1 MIMDDQD
8 KTKEQLI
15 DEAAGLRRKIAE
27 LEALEAAR
35 MKAEESLQKSEGKFR
50 SLVDSTDDS
59 IYLVD
64 RHCRY
69 LYINKK
75 HLSRLGLTERQT
87 LGRDYSSFHS
97 PEETKEFV
105 EKVNNVF
112 NTGKSSMH
120 EYNSRRDNRYFLQ
133 TFSPVKDPDGAITA
147 VTIVSKDITERKKV
161 SEAILQSVQD
171 WEDTFNSITD
181 MITIHDRDFN
191 IIMANKSAEKILGLP
206 FLLPGTKCHKY
217 YHGKD
222 DPMEGC
228 PSCDCIKT
236 GMPVSFEMFEPYLN
250 MYLEIRSI
258 PRFDAG
264 KKLAGLLHVVRD
276 ISERKKMEEILRT
289 MSITDE
295 LTGLLNRRGFFSL
308 AQKQLKAAER
318 SKRAMSV
325 IYADLDGLKEIN
337 DTLGHKEGDD
347 ALVEFAELLKDT
359 FRESDIIARL
369 GGDEFAAIVEVTESN
384 SELVIKKR
392 LEDKLDA
399 VNSRKGR
406 KFLLLISLGIV
417 RYDPNHP
424 CSIDELLSQSDKLMY
439 ANKKGK

>member
-1 MIMDDQD
+1 MEDQD
-8 KTKEQLI
+8 KTKDQLI
-15 DEAAGLRRKIAE
+15 DEVAALRRKIAVLE
-27 LEALEAAR
+27 TLEAGHR
-35 MKAEESLQKSEGKFR
+35 KAEEALQESEEKFR

-64 RHCRY
+64 RDNRY

-75 HLSRLGLTERQT
+75 HLSRLGLTERQSI
-87 LGRDYSSFHS
+87 GREYSMFHS
-97 PEETKEFV
+97 PEETGEF
-105 EKVNNVF
+105 EDKVNTVF
-112 NTGKSSMH
+112 KTGKSSMH
-120 EYNSRRDNRYFLQ
+120 EYNSRRDNRSFLQ
-133 TFSPVKDPDGAITA
+133 TFSPVKEPDGNITA

-161 SEAILQSVQD
+161 SEAILQSIQD

-191 IIMANKSAEKILGLP
+191 IVRANKAAEKILGLP
-206 FLLPGTKCHKY
+206 FLLPGTKCYKY

-222 DPMEGC
+222 DPMAGC
-228 PSCDCIKT
+228 PSCDCLTT
-236 GMPVSFEMFEPYLN
+236 GMPVSFEMFEPYLK

-258 PRFDAG
+258 PRFDAN

-318 SKRAMSV
+318 SKRIMSV

-337 DTLGHKEGDD
+337 DTLGHKEGDA
-347 ALVEFAELLKDT
+347 ALLEFAELLKDT
-359 FRESDIIARL
+359 FRESDIIGRL
-369 GGDEFAAIVEVTESN
+369 GGDEFAVVVEVSEPD
-384 SELVIKKR
+384 SELTIKRR
-392 LEDKLDA
+392 LEERLA
-399 VNSRKGR
+399 VVNDRKGR
-406 KFLLLISLGIV
+406 HYILLISLGIV
-417 RYDPNHP
+417 RHDPYNP
-424 CSIDELLSQSDKLMY
+424 CSIDELISQSDKLMY

>member
-1 MIMDDQD
+1 MKDQE

-15 DEAAGLRRKIAE
+15 GEVVELRQRISE
-27 LEALEAAR
+27 LETLEAGR
-35 MKAEESLQKSEGKFR
+35 RKAEESLQKSEEKFR

-64 RHCRY
+64 RDSRY

-75 HLSRLGLTERQT
+75 HLSRLGLTERRV
-87 LGRDYSSFHS
+87 LGREYGEFHS
-97 PEETKEFV
+97 AEETKEFG
-105 EKVNNVF
+105 EKVF
-112 NTGKSSMH
+112 SAFSTGKSSMH

-133 TFSPVKDPDGAITA
+133 TFSPVKDLDGKITA

-161 SEAILQSVQD
+161 SEVILQSMQD

-191 IIMANKSAEKILGLP
+191 IVRANKAAEKILGLP
-206 FLLPGTKCHKY
+206 FLLPGIKCYKY

-222 DPMEGC
+222 DPMTGC
-228 PSCDCIKT
+228 PSCDCLKT
-236 GMPVSFEMFEPYLN
+236 GMPVSFEIFEPYLN
-250 MYLEIRSI
+250 MYLEIQSI
-258 PRFDAG
+258 PRFDANN
-264 KKLAGLLHVVRD
+264 KLSGLLHAVRD

-318 SKRAMSV
+318 SKRYMSV

-337 DTLGHKEGDD
+337 DTLGHNEGDA
-347 ALVEFAELLKDT
+347 ALLEFAELLKDT

-369 GGDEFAAIVEVTESN
+369 GGDEFAAIVEVTDSN
-384 SELVIKKR
+384 SELIIKRR
-392 LEDKLDA
+392 LEDKLNA

-406 KFLLLISLGIV
+406 QFILLISLGIV
-417 RYDPNHP
+417 RYDPYHP

>member
-1 MIMDDQD
+1 MEDRH

-15 DEAAGLRRKIAE
+15 DEVAALRRRIAE
-27 LEALEAAR
+27 LEALEAGSR
-35 MKAEESLQKSEGKFR
+35 KAEESLQKSEEKFR

-69 LYINKK
+69 LYMNKK
-75 HLSRLGLTERQT
+75 HLSRLGLTERQA
-87 LGRDYSSFHS
+87 LGREYSSFHS
-97 PEETKEFV
+97 PEETNEFV
-105 EKVNNVF
+105 DKVSSVF
-112 NTGKSSMH
+112 KTGKSSMH
-120 EYNSRRDNRYFLQ
+120 EYNSRRDNRSFLQ
-133 TFSPVKDPDGAITA
+133 TFSPVKEPDGTITA

-161 SEAILQSVQD
+161 SEAILQSIQD

-191 IIMANKSAEKILGLP
+191 IVRANKAAEKMLGLP
-206 FLLPGTKCHKY
+206 FLLPGTKCYKY

-228 PSCDCIKT
+228 PSCDCLKT
-236 GMPVSFEMFEPYLN
+236 GMPVSFEMFEPYLK

-258 PRFDAG
+258 PRFDVN

-289 MSITDE
+289 MSVTDE

-318 SKRAMSV
+318 SRRHMSV

-337 DTLGHKEGDD
+337 DTLGHKEGDA
-347 ALVEFAELLKDT
+347 ALLEFAELLKDT

-369 GGDEFAAIVEVTESN
+369 GGDEFAVVVEVSEPD
-384 SELVIKKR
+384 SELIIKRR
-392 LEDKLDA
+392 LEERLA
-399 VNSRKGR
+399 VANSRKDR
-406 KFLLLISLGIV
+406 HYILLISLGIV
-417 RYDPNHP
+417 RYDPHHP

>member
-1 MIMDDQD
+1 MEDKD

-15 DEAAGLRRKIAE
+15 DEVAGLRRRITE
-27 LEALEAAR
+27 LEALEAER
-35 MKAEESLQKSEGKFR
+35 RKAEESLQKSEGKFR
-50 SLVDSTDDS
+50 SLVDSTEDS
-59 IYLVD
+59 IYVID

-87 LGRDYSSFHS
+87 LGRDYNSFHS
-97 PEETKEFV
+97 PEETKEFE
-105 EKVNNVF
+105 EKVNEVF

-120 EYNSRRDNRYFLQ
+120 EYNSRRDCRYFLQ
-133 TFSPVKDPDGAITA
+133 TFSPVKDHGGAITA
-147 VTIVSKDITERKKV
+147 VTIVSKDITDRKKV
-161 SEAILQSVQD
+161 SEAILQSIQD

-191 IIMANKSAEKILGLP
+191 IIRANNAAEKILGLP
-206 FLLPGTKCHKY
+206 FLLPGTKCYKY

-222 DPMEGC
+222 DPMTGC
-228 PSCDCIKT
+228 PSCDCLKT
-236 GMPVSFEMFEPYLN
+236 GMSVSFEMFEPYLN
-250 MYLEIRSI
+250 MFLEIRSI
-258 PRFDAG
+258 PRFDAN

-318 SKRAMSV
+318 SGRYMSV

-337 DTLGHKEGDD
+337 DTLGHKAGDA
-347 ALVEFAELLKDT
+347 ALLEFAELLKDT

-369 GGDEFAAIVEVTESN
+369 GGDEFAVVVEVTDAN
-384 SELVIKKR
+384 SESIIRRR
-392 LEDKLDA
+392 LEDKLEA
-399 VNSRKGR
+399 VNSQKDRQ
-406 KFLLLISLGIV
+406 FILLISLGIV
-417 RYDPNHP
+417 RYDPYHP

>member
-1 MIMDDQD
+1 MEDLE

-15 DEAAGLRRKIAE
+15 EEITELRRKVDE
-27 LEALEAAR
+27 LETLRAGRR
-35 MKAEESLQKSEGKFR
+35 MVEESLQKSEGKFR

-64 RHCRY
+64 SENRY

-75 HLSRLGLTERQT
+75 HLSRLGLTERKA
-87 LGRDYSSFHS
+87 LGHKYDEFHT
-97 PEETKEFV
+97 PEETSEFG
-105 EKVNNVF
+105 EKVSAVF
-112 NTGKSSMH
+112 KTGKSSMH

-133 TFSPVKDPDGAITA
+133 TLSPVRESDGRITA
-147 VTIVSKDITERKKV
+147 VTIVSKDITDRKQV
-161 SEAILQSVQD
+161 SEAILQSIQD

-191 IIMANKSAEKILGLP
+191 IVRANRAAEKMLGLP
-206 FLLPGTKCHKY
+206 FLLPGTKCYKY

-222 DPMEGC
+222 NPMEGC
-228 PSCDCIKT
+228 PSCDCLKT
-236 GMPVSFEMFEPYLN
+236 GMPVSFEMFEPYLK

-258 PRFDAG
+258 PRFDSDR
-264 KKLAGLLHVVRD
+264 KLAGLLHVVRD
-276 ISERKKMEEILRT
+276 ISERKNMEEILRT

-318 SKRAMSV
+318 SKRVMSV

-337 DTLGHKEGDD
+337 DTLGHKEGDA

-359 FRESDIIARL
+359 FRESDTIGRL
-369 GGDEFAAIVEVTESN
+369 GGDEFAVVVEVTDVN
-384 SELVIKKR
+384 SEMVIKKR
-392 LEDKLDA
+392 LEDKLNE
-399 VNSRKGR
+399 VNARKDR
-406 KFLLLISLGIV
+406 NYILLISLGIV
-417 RYDPNHP
+417 RHDPYHP

>member
-1 MIMDDQD
+1 MDDQD

-15 DEAAGLRRKIAE
+15 DEVRKLQQRIAE
-27 LEALEAAR
+27 LERLEAGSR
-35 MKAEESLQKSEGKFR
+35 KAEESLQKSEEKFR

-64 RHCRY
+64 RHYRY
-69 LYINKK
+69 LYMNKK
-75 HLSRLGLTERQT
+75 HLSRLGLIERQV
-87 LGRDYSSFHS
+87 LGREYSSFHS
-97 PEETKEFV
+97 PEETNEFMKKIN
-105 EKVNNVF
+105 EVF
-112 NTGKSSMH
+112 KAGKSSMY

-133 TFSPVKDPDGAITA
+133 TFSPVKEPDGNITA
-147 VTIVSKDITERKKV
+147 VTIVSKDITERKKT
-161 SEAILQSVQD
+161 SEVILQSIQD

-191 IIMANKSAEKILGLP
+191 IIRANKAAEKMLGLP
-206 FLLPGTKCHKY
+206 FLLPGTKCYKY

-250 MYLEIRSI
+250 MYLEIQSI
-258 PRFDAG
+258 PRFDSN

-276 ISERKKMEEILRT
+276 ISERKKMEEILRA
-289 MSITDE
+289 MSVTDE

-318 SKRAMSV
+318 NKRYLSV

-337 DTLGHKEGDD
+337 DTLGHKEGDA
-347 ALVEFAELLKDT
+347 ALTEFADLLRDT

-369 GGDEFAAIVEVTESN
+369 GGDEFAVVVEVAEPD
-384 SELVIKKR
+384 SELVIKRR
-392 LEDKLDA
+392 LEDRLSA
-399 VNSRKGR
+399 VNIRKDR
-406 KFLLLISLGIV
+406 RYLLLISMGIV
-417 RYDPNHP
+417 RFDPNNP